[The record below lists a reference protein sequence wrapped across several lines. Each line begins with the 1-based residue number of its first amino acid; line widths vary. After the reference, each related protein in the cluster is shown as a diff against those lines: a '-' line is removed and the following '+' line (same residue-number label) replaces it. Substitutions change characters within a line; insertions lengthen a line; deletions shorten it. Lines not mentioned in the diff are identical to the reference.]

1 MTGPSPDPPLS
12 LAEAE
17 DKFSLFLS
25 SHGFPSRIRWI
36 TAEQMV
42 VDDDRRHFICAE
54 GAEVGLAEASQRYTE
69 GLKRCLGILLQAICT
84 TPTETIASVYVP
96 TDSTD
101 AQYHLM
107 GRGLKLSCPTSMLPA
122 SIVYHPLQWDLL
134 AADFRFR
141 FEIMRQ
147 AYDL

>member
-1 MTGPSPDPPLS
+1 VNQAIPAAAKAG
-12 LAEAE
+12 
-17 DKFSLFLS
+17 S
-25 SHGFPSRIRWI
+25 SARERVRRRSGFV
-36 TAEQMV
+36 Q
-42 VDDDRRHFICAE
+42 
-54 GAEVGLAEASQRYTE
+54 VGLAEASQRYTE

-84 TPTETIASVYVP
+84 TPTETTASVYVP

>member
-1 MTGPSPDPPLS
+1 MTGSPPDPPLS
-12 LAEAE
+12 LAKAE
-17 DKFSLFLS
+17 DKFGLFLS
-25 SHGFPSRIRWI
+25 SNGYPWRIRWI
-36 TAEQMV
+36 TAEQIV
-42 VDDDRRHFICAE
+42 VGDDRHHFICAE
-54 GAEVGLAEASQRYTE
+54 GAEVGLAEATLRYSE
-69 GLKRCLGILLQAICT
+69 GLKRGLGILLQAICA
-84 TPTETIASVYVP
+84 TPSETIANVYAP

-101 AQYHLM
+101 AQYRLM
-107 GRGLKLSCPTSMLPA
+107 GRGLKLSCPTSMPPA